1 MYYALSKYP
10 LPTAFAAGAAV
21 RVGVGLNFDRAV
33 GIAMHRG
40 VPPLNRVVMR

>member
-21 RVGVGLNFDRAV
+21 RVSVGLSFDRAV
-33 GIAMHRG
+33 GIAMHSG
-40 VPPLNRVVMR
+40 VPPIDRVVMR